1 MFFFWLAQINDD
13 LGMVYCWVCHID
25 ELQWGHVWESVYLKS
40 FECDLVGFHG
50 DMMVMQATIWD
61 FKQQDGDLMGI

>member
-1 MFFFWLAQINDD
+1 MMIFGNGLL
-13 LGMVYCWVCHID
+13 LGLPMGYSGDTYGNRYSGV
-25 ELQWGHVWESVYLKS
+25 LPVYLKS

-61 FKQQDGDLMGI
+61 YKQQDGDLMGI